1 MIRADL
7 DRFLDEAMG
16 QESWAL
22 VRLRDSDTV
31 TVLGGPLVPA
41 SLLKYIELPE
51 GPPALGRRF
60 DHLAAVP
67 FLSTSPAVGVPLS
80 CCSAHAL
87 LPRQSEHTVRFAAV
101 GSHLHRCRF
110 DCQRRCFGACCR
122 PQYKRQ
128 NGRYR

>member
-41 SLLKYIELPE
+41 SLLKDIELPE

-67 FLSTSPAVGVPLS
+67 FRADHSTRLRGPRRRYPVGG
-80 CCSAHAL
+80 HA
-87 LPRQSEHTVRFAAV
+87 
-101 GSHLHRCRF
+101 
-110 DCQRRCFGACCR
+110 RR
-122 PQYKRQ
+122 
-128 NGRYR
+128 GRA